1 MSFYKSLQQ
10 LWVKLEQK
18 NIVICSGNV
27 NEIICDDIKGYKDV
41 SPLTTKKTSQCK
53 GEFTNVV
60 SHLCE
65 TAKSLDYK
73 VIKYFSPNIGIVD
86 YLHQQEDDQEKNND
100 QDDEFGFAE
109 EQLNQ
114 QANIVQFIGDIDK
127 EIGAIRNDKDAEYQ
141 NLYIIECSDVLL
153 DRNAQTDA
161 IHIAKLIES
170 FVAFSK
176 QTPTKFHKNKMKLV
190 ILART
195 PDSINQFITR
205 NNTEFASIT
214 LLKPDKKERK
224 EFFNKYK
231 SKFNSLI
238 DTAKEPEHQDYNEVI
253 TLSEGMSF
261 REMFQYAKIDNNAV
275 PELSGLSFKELYNL
289 VAFNKKESEWE
300 NIDFD
305 NMKRMREFLTNK
317 VKGQDY
323 AISCVERTLIR
334 SFTGMNGVLHSTTNN
349 RKPKGVLF
357 LVGPTGTGKT
367 ELAKA
372 ISEFVFGDENRII
385 RFDMSEFNQEHS
397 DQRLIGAP
405 PGYVGYDAG
414 GELTNAVKEKPFS
427 ILLFDEIE
435 KANGRILDKFLQ
447 ILEDGRLTSSQGETI
462 DFSETFIIFTSNIG
476 TSGDSISPDDD
487 EAKIRKH
494 FMSAVRN
501 HFENELGRPEILN
514 RIGEK
519 NIVPFNFIDDKLIVK
534 IVENKLN
541 KLRDSMRKE
550 RFIELTFKCDAI
562 DGIANDIKKR
572 YNKKMGGRGII
583 NELETSFIDA
593 LSRYMFEYY
602 ETIKTNYVPH
612 GSKLLESEFVK
623 AELNHVFIICIF

>member
-10 LWVKLEQK
+10 LWIKLEQK
-18 NIVICSGNV
+18 NIVICSGNI
-27 NEIICDDIKGYKDV
+27 NEIICDDIKSYKDT
-41 SPLTTKKTSQCK
+41 SPLTTTKTSQCN

-60 SHLCE
+60 NHLCE

-86 YLHQQEDDQEKNND
+86 YLHQQEYNQEEETKDENN
-100 QDDEFGFAE
+100 EFDFAI

-114 QANIVQFIGDIDK
+114 QTNIEQFIGEIDK
-127 EIGAIRNDKDAEYQ
+127 EIVIIRNDKDSEYK

-153 DRNAQTDA
+153 DRNAQTVA
-161 IHIAKLIES
+161 IQIAKLIES

-176 QTPTKFHKNKMKLV
+176 QSPSKFHKNKMKLV
-190 ILART
+190 ILARS

-214 LLKPDKKERK
+214 ILKPDKKERE

-231 SKFNSLI
+231 SKFNSLT
-238 DTAKEPEHQDYNEVI
+238 DTAKEPTHPDYKEVI

-261 REMFQYAKIDNNAV
+261 REMFQYAKIDTNAV
-275 PELSGLSFKELYNL
+275 PELSRLTFKELYNL

-305 NMKRMREFLTNK
+305 KMKHMRDILTNK

-323 AISCVERTLIR
+323 AIDCVEKTLIR

-476 TSGDSISPDDD
+476 TSGDMISPDD
-487 EAKIRKH
+487 EEVKIRKH

-501 HFENELGRPEILN
+501 HFENVLGRPEILN

-519 NIVPFNFIDDKLIVK
+519 NIVPFNFIDDELITK

-541 KLRDSMRKE
+541 KLKDSMLKE
-550 RFIELTFKCDAI
+550 RSIELSFKCDAI
-562 DGIANDIKKR
+562 GGIANDIKKR

-583 NELETSFIDA
+583 NELETCFIDT

-602 ETIKTNYVPH
+602 EKIKTKSNEGKIVKINIYYED
-612 GSKLLESEFVK
+612 KLKFEF
-623 AELNHVFIICIF
+623 EE